1 MTFHSSDYLKQFGLS
16 KTAIRED
23 VLTLLFESDEALS
36 PKELEEK
43 LEGPVDRVTLY
54 RTLKLF
60 DEKKMIHKII
70 LEDQTTKYVLVNP
83 EKGTQHPHFHCL
95 ICDKVVCLPNSPLPS
110 CQLPVGFS
118 VQSQSTIIEGT
129 CQQCNK

>member
-1 MTFHSSDYLKQFGLS
+1 MTFHSSDYLKRFGLS

-23 VLTLLFESDEALS
+23 VLNLLFKSDEALS

-43 LEGPVDRVTLY
+43 LEGSVDRVTLY

-60 DEKKMIHKII
+60 DEKKMIHKVI
-70 LEDQTTKYVLVNP
+70 LEDQTSKYVLVNP
-83 EKGTQHPHFHCL
+83 DKGTQHPHFHCL
-95 ICDKVVCLPNSPLPS
+95 VCNKVVCLPNSPLPS

-129 CQQCNK
+129 CQRCNK